1 MCTGLCCTYNGDAKQ
16 ITVTLLM
23 VTNLDSFWTI
33 IELSGTNC
41 IKLWPHRKSF
51 FLYVCFFGYMIFFM
65 LTVIEIVI

>member
-51 FLYVCFFGYMIFFM
+51 FFVCLLFWLYDFFY
-65 LTVIEIVI
+65 VDCY